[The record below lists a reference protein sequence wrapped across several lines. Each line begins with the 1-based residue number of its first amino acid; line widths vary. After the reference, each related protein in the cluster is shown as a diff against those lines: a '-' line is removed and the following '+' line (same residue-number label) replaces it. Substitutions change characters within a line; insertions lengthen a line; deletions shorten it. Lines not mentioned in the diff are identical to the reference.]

1 MIKLDIY
8 LIRNRQDREESDAD
22 PIEAVFL
29 NGTLAEE
36 CYTRWNKKERKEN
49 LHSPYYMRTMEISGI
64 DEKKERMYA
73 DILKRIEAKP

>member
-1 MIKLDIY
+1 MDIY

-36 CYTRWNKKERKEN
+36 CYIRWNKKERKEN

-64 DEKKERMYA
+64 DKKKERMYA

>member
-1 MIKLDIY
+1 MKKLNIFI
-8 LIRNRQDREESDAD
+8 IRNRQDREESDAD

-29 NGTLAEE
+29 NGTLAEQ
-36 CYTRWNKKERKEN
+36 CYTRWNKKESEESFR
-49 LHSPYYMRTMEISGI
+49 SPYYMRTKEISGI